1 MNESHLQTSAPVQST
16 PATSTRGGLTFS
28 RRFSTASL
36 SPYDDVQW
44 ERRTASITDNKG
56 NSIFEQ
62 KDVEVPLDWSMT
74 ATNIVASK
82 YLHGQMGT
90 PERETGVRQLVGRV
104 AETIRDW
111 GLKGGYFAT
120 AEDAS
125 IFHDELAH
133 MLLTQRVAFNSP
145 VWFNVGCDRLEPNSD
160 GQNWHW
166 DPMTGGVKFSATGY
180 RNPQCSAC
188 FINAVDDSLDSI
200 LTLAKTEGMLFK
212 WGSGTGTNLSSIRGS
227 MELLSGG
234 GQASGPLSFMRG
246 FDAFAGVI
254 KSGGKTRRAAKMV
267 ILNVDHPDIVDFI
280 DCKAK
285 EEAKAFALIKAGY
298 DGSGPDSEAYSS
310 IFFQNANNSVRVSDE
325 FMRAYERDGD
335 FTTHTVKDHKPV
347 KTYKARDIMRK
358 IAEATWL
365 CGDPGMQFDTTI
377 NRWHTSKNTA
387 RINASNPCSE
397 YMFLDN
403 SACNLASFNLL
414 KFVNAAGTFDISAY
428 RHAVSVVIT
437 AMEILVDNSGYPTEA
452 IAKNSHDYR
461 PLGLGYANL
470 GALLMAFGLPYDSA
484 AGRDLAAALTAIMC
498 GQSYLQSAIVAGTCP
513 PLASATPLT
522 ASVDRMG
529 GACPGFYVNREPFLD
544 VIRMHRAEVNKIGK
558 SKSSSE
564 PFSVPQLDALIEASR
579 ECWDM
584 ALVYGERY
592 GYRNS
597 QTTVLAPTG
606 TIGFMMDCDTTGI
619 EPDLALVKYKK
630 LVGGGMIKI
639 VNNTV
644 PAALFKLGYDNDQV
658 NAIVSYIDATGT
670 IEGAPGIKPEHLAVF
685 DCSFKPSKGTRSIRY
700 MGHIK
705 MMAAAQPF
713 LSGAISKTVNL
724 PHEASV
730 EDVAEAY
737 AESWRQGI
745 KAVAIYRDGSKGT
758 QPLNTSMD
766 AKKEPS
772 ALDAIGSRVLSQ
784 MAAGH
789 VPVDADM
796 KALEAK
802 IGEKLE
808 LTARQVVSAAASFQK
823 ALVDLAKAEA
833 VPVLKA
839 SPSVNAPELAKPA
852 AQDLNAP
859 PRAVRHRLPE
869 ERASVTHKF
878 SIAGHEGYITV
889 GLYPTGQPGEIF
901 IKMAKE
907 GSTVSGLMDSFA
919 TAISLALQHGVPLRV
934 LCEKFAH
941 TRFEPSGWTGNEQI
955 GYAKSLMDYIFRWL
969 NLRFL
974 SGTQLTLFAGLAPQ
988 TPQLPASPSLL
999 AESEPD
1005 DEGGISQ
1012 SQLARLAEEV
1022 ARKLNQVGSQ
1032 GSNEQGIAGMGTT
1045 SAPAG
1050 GIAPEMQASDA
1061 AATASSHGLGL
1072 TDRGIYHASDAMRD
1086 LYDMGDAPSCG
1097 VCGAIMVRNGSCYR
1111 CMSCGSTSG
1120 CS

>member
-1 MNESHLQTSAPVQST
+1 MNEAQVHTSAASVSASSVQ
-16 PATSTRGGLTFS
+16 GGLTFS
-28 RRFSTASL
+28 RRFSTPGE
-36 SPYDDVQW
+36 SPYDQIQW
-44 ERRTASITDNKG
+44 ERRTASITDSKG

-62 KDVEVPLDWSMT
+62 KDVEVPIDWSMT

-82 YLHGQMGT
+82 YLHGQMNT
-90 PERETGVRQLVGRV
+90 AERETGVRQLVSRV
-104 AETIRDW
+104 AETVRDW
-111 GLKGGYFAT
+111 GIGGGYFAT
-120 AEDAS
+120 AEDAA

-133 MLLTQRVAFNSP
+133 MLLTQKVAFNSP

-160 GQNWHW
+160 AQNWHW
-166 DPMTGGVKFSATGY
+166 DPATGGVKFSATGY

-234 GQASGPLSFMRG
+234 GVASGPLSFMRG

-280 DCKAK
+280 ECKAK
-285 EEAKAFALIKAGY
+285 EEAKAFALIRAGY

-325 FMRAYERDGD
+325 FMRAYENDGE
-335 FTTHTVKDHKPV
+335 FWTRTVKDHEPV
-347 KTYKARDIMRK
+347 KKHKARDIMHK
-358 IAEATWL
+358 IAESTWL

-414 KFVNAAGTFDISAY
+414 KFVTPAGTFDIPAY

-437 AMEILVDNSGYPTEA
+437 AMEILVDNSGYPTEN

-470 GALLMAFGLPYDSA
+470 GALLMAFGIPYDSA
-484 AGRDLAAALTAIMC
+484 AGRDLAASLTAIMC
-498 GQSYLQSAIVAGTCP
+498 GQAYLQSAVMAGSCR

-522 ASVDRMG
+522 ASVERTG

-558 SKSSSE
+558 SRTSGE
-564 PFSVPQLDALIEASR
+564 PFAVPQLESLIDASR

-584 ALVYGERY
+584 ALVHGERH

-644 PAALFKLGYDNDQV
+644 PAALFKLGYNNDQV

-670 IEGAPGIKPEHLAVF
+670 IEGAPGIKAEHLAVF
-685 DCSFKPSKGTRSIRY
+685 DCSFKPAKGTRSIHY

-724 PHEASV
+724 PHEATV
-730 EDVAEAY
+730 DEVAEAY
-737 AESWRQGI
+737 TESWRQGI

-772 ALDAIGSRVLSQ
+772 ALDVVGSRVLTQ
-784 MAAGH
+784 MASGRA
-789 VPVDADM
+789 PADADV

-802 IGEKLE
+802 VGEKLE
-808 LTARQVVSAAASFQK
+808 LTAKQVIAAATAFQESLDEI
-823 ALVDLAKAEA
+823 ARAAA
-833 VPVLKA
+833 VPVINA
-839 SPSVNAPELAKPA
+839 SAAFEAAARAA

-907 GSTVSGLMDSFA
+907 GSTVSGMMDSFA

-941 TRFEPSGWTGNEQI
+941 TRFEPSGWTGNEKI

-974 SGTQLTLFAGLAPQ
+974 SGEQLTLFAGLAPQ
-988 TPQLPASPSLL
+988 PASLPTPPMILP
-999 AESEPD
+999 ESEPED
-1005 DEGGISQ
+1005 DSGISQ
-1012 SQLARLAEEV
+1012 GQLARLAEEV
-1022 ARKLNQVGSQ
+1022 ARKLNQVSGQSSLAGLGS
-1032 GSNEQGIAGMGTT
+1032 T
-1045 SAPAG
+1045 SAPSG
-1050 GIAPEMQASDA
+1050 GIAPDIEATGTPLAGPSHGPEMQ
-1061 AATASSHGLGL
+1061 
-1072 TDRGIYHASDAMRD
+1072 DRGIYHAADAMRD

>member
-1 MNESHLQTSAPVQST
+1 MHVTNLQSPAASLQTSST
-16 PATSTRGGLTFS
+16 QRGLTFI
-28 RRFSTASL
+28 RRFTTEGI
-36 SPYDDVQW
+36 SPYDQVEW
-44 ERRTASITDNKG
+44 ERRTASITDSKG
-56 NSIFEQ
+56 NVIFEQ
-62 KDVEVPLDWSMT
+62 KEVEVPADWSMT

-82 YLHGQMGT
+82 YLHGHLGT
-90 PERETGVRQLVGRV
+90 AERETGVRQLVGRV
-104 AETIRDW
+104 VESIRDW
-111 GLKGGYFAT
+111 GMDGGYFAT
-120 AEDAS
+120 AGDAA
-125 IFHDELAH
+125 IFHDELAG
-133 MLLTQRVAFNSP
+133 MLLTQKVAFNSP
-145 VWFNVGCDRLEPNSD
+145 VWFNVGCDRLEPD
-160 GQNWHW
+160 AAGQNWHW
-166 DPMTGGVKFSATGY
+166 DPATGGVAFSGTGY

-188 FINAVDDSLDSI
+188 FINSVDDSLDSI

-227 MELLSGG
+227 MEHLSGG

-267 ILNVDHPDIVDFI
+267 ILNADHPDIIEFI
-280 DCKAK
+280 ECKAK
-285 EEAKAFALIKAGY
+285 EEAKAFALVREGY

-325 FMRAYERDGD
+325 FMRAYENDGD
-335 FTTHTVKDHKPV
+335 FTTYTVKDHEPV
-347 KTYKARDIMRK
+347 KTYKAREIMRK

-365 CGDPGMQFDTTI
+365 CGDPGMQFDSTI
-377 NRWHTSKNTA
+377 NRWHTAKNTA

-403 SACNLASFNLL
+403 SACNLSSFNLM
-414 KFVNAAGTFDISAY
+414 KYATPSGGFDIPAF
-428 RHAVSVVIT
+428 RHSISVVIT
-437 AMEILVDNSGYPTEA
+437 AMEILVDRSGYPTEA
-452 IAKNSHDYR
+452 IASNSHDYR

-470 GALLMAFGLPYDSA
+470 GALLMAMGLPYDSA
-484 AGRDLAAALTAIMC
+484 AGRDMAAVLTAILC
-498 GQSYLQSAIVAGTCP
+498 GQAYLQSAIVAANCP
-513 PLASATPLT
+513 PIASATPLT
-522 ASVDRMG
+522 ASVEHQG

-544 VIRMHRAEVNKIGK
+544 VIRMHRAEVNNIGR
-558 SKSSSE
+558 SRQSDE
-564 PFSVPQLDALIEASR
+564 PFSVPQLDALIDASR
-579 ECWDM
+579 ECWDT
-584 ALVYGERY
+584 ALSYGEKF

-644 PAALFKLGYDNDQV
+644 PEALFKLGYSSEDV

-685 DCSFKPSKGTRSIRY
+685 DCSFKPSKGTRSIHY

-724 PHEASV
+724 PQEATV

-758 QPLNTSMD
+758 QPLNVSMD
-766 AKKEPS
+766 AKREPS
-772 ALDAIGSRVLSQ
+772 PLDAAGTRILAQ
-784 MAAGH
+784 LAAGQ
-789 VPVDADM
+789 PAADSDV
-796 KALEAK
+796 KTLEAK
-802 IGEKLE
+802 AGERLE
-808 LTARQVVSAAASFQK
+808 VTARQVVLAAAAFQH
-823 ALVDLAKAEA
+823 ALDEIAKAAAQPLLQPAAAE
-833 VPVLKA
+833 
-839 SPSVNAPELAKPA
+839 EA
-852 AQDLNAP
+852 AQDLNGP
-859 PRAVRHRLPE
+859 PRAIRHRLPN

-889 GLYPTGQPGEIF
+889 GLYPNGQVGEIF

-907 GSTVSGLMDSFA
+907 GSTVSGLMDAFA
-919 TAISLALQHGVPLRV
+919 TSISLALQHGVPLKV

-974 SGTQLTLFAGLAPQ
+974 SGTQLTLFAGLTPQ
-988 TPQLPASPSLL
+988 APQLPASPSLL
-999 AESEPD
+999 PESEP
-1005 DEGGISQ
+1005 EHEPFTQGN
-1012 SQLARLAEEV
+1012 LARLAEEV
-1022 ARKLNQVGSQ
+1022 ARRLNQ
-1032 GSNEQGIAGMGTT
+1032 AGGQT
-1045 SAPAG
+1045 G
-1050 GIAPEMQASDA
+1050 GIAPEAHSGLSESSSA
-1061 AATASSHGLGL
+1061 SHGPQLD
-1072 TDRGIYHASDAMRD
+1072 DRGLYHAADAMREM
-1086 LYDMGDAPSCG
+1086 YEMGDAPSCST
-1097 VCGAIMVRNGSCYR
+1097 CGAIMVRNGSCYR

>member
-1 MNESHLQTSAPVQST
+1 MHEAQVHTSAPASSSSAQ
-16 PATSTRGGLTFS
+16 GGLKFA
-28 RRFSTASL
+28 RRFSNANA
-36 SPYDDVQW
+36 SPYDEVQW
-44 ERRTASITDNKG
+44 EKRTASITDSKG
-56 NSIFEQ
+56 HTIFEQ
-62 KDVEVPLDWSMT
+62 RDVEVPLDWSMT

-82 YLHGQMGT
+82 YLHGQLGT
-90 PERETGVRQLVGRV
+90 PERETGVRQLVQRV

-111 GLKGGYFAT
+111 GLKGGYFAS
-120 AEDAS
+120 AEDAGV
-125 IFHDELAH
+125 FYDELAH
-133 MLLTQRVAFNSP
+133 MLLTQKVAFNSP

-160 GQNWHW
+160 GASWHW
-166 DPMTGGVKFSATGY
+166 DPQTGGVKFESTGY

-267 ILNVDHPDIVDFI
+267 ILNVEHPDIMDFI

-285 EEAKAFALIKAGY
+285 EEAKAFSLIRAGY

-325 FMRAYERDGD
+325 FMRAYENNGE
-335 FTTHTVKDHKPV
+335 FTTYTVKGHEPV
-347 KTYKARDIMRK
+347 KTYKARDIMKK

-365 CGDPGMQFDTTI
+365 CGDPGLQFDTTI

-414 KFVNAAGTFDISAY
+414 KFVNAAGNFDIPAY
-428 RHAVSVVIT
+428 RHAISVVIT
-437 AMEILVDNSGYPTEA
+437 AMEILVDNSGYPTEN

-470 GALLMAFGLPYDSA
+470 GALLMAFGMPYDSA
-484 AGRDLAAALTAIMC
+484 AGRDLAASLTAIMC
-498 GQSYLQSAIVAGTCP
+498 GQAYLQSAIIAGTCP

-522 ASVDRMG
+522 ASVERQG

-558 SKSSSE
+558 SRSTGE
-564 PFSVPQLDALIEASR
+564 PFVVPQLESLIDASR

-644 PAALFKLGYDNDQV
+644 PAALFKLGYNNDEV

-685 DCSFKPSKGTRSIRY
+685 DCSFKPAKGTRSIQY

-705 MMAAAQPF
+705 MMAATQPF

-724 PHEASV
+724 PHEATV

-766 AKKEPS
+766 TKREPS
-772 ALDAIGSRVLSQ
+772 ALDAVGSRVLSSL
-784 MAAGH
+784 AAGQ
-789 VPVDADM
+789 PATEADV

-802 IGEKLE
+802 VGEKLE
-808 LTARQVVSAAASFQK
+808 LTAKQVVAAAVAFQK
-823 ALVDLAKAEA
+823 SMDELAKASA
-833 VPVLKA
+833 VPVIKA
-839 SPSVNAPELAKPA
+839 TPVAAAPVVPP
-852 AQDLNAP
+852 QDLNAP

-878 SIAGHEGYITV
+878 SLAGHEGYITV

-988 TPQLPASPSLL
+988 APQLPAAPSLL
-999 AESEPD
+999 TDVESE
-1005 DEGGISQ
+1005 DETGMSQ
-1012 SQLARLAEEV
+1012 DHLAKLAEEV

-1032 GSNEQGIAGMGTT
+1032 TTLPGMGNTA
-1045 SAPAG
+1045 APAG
-1050 GIAPEMQASDA
+1050 GIAPEIQASGSSNSAVADA
-1061 AATASSHGLGL
+1061 PELQ
-1072 TDRGIYHASDAMRD
+1072 DRGIYHASDAMRD